1 MTGTTPTSDDAAVF
15 VDNDG
20 VRIHALDNGRRDASL
35 PTVLAIPGMG
45 EYADEYTW
53 LLDALGDRR
62 VVVVDVRGR
71 GRSDVPESG
80 YTWEHHIGDVRA
92 VVEALALDRPVVVA
106 FSRGSSY
113 ALGYA
118 LSFPAEVRGLV
129 VGDYFARHVGLPP
142 EIADQQLQ
150 SKIRGTVMAERMSE
164 HAVRQVVAESREV
177 PLWNRLTELQCP
189 VLVIRGGRRSAL
201 VGEEL
206 AAQWRASLPSVQM
219 EIIADA
225 GHDLWSRDLDAYL
238 AVLLPFLAQIDDR

>member
-1 MTGTTPTSDDAAVF
+1 VTEILPEQTDASVF
-15 VDNDG
+15 VDNEG
-20 VRIHALDNGRRDASL
+20 VRVHALDNERTDAAL

-45 EYADEYTW
+45 EYADEYAW

-80 YTWEHHIGDVRA
+80 YTWEHHIGDLRA
-92 VVEALALDRPVVVA
+92 VVDALGIDRPIVVA

-118 LSFPAEVRGLV
+118 LTYPGDVRGLV

-150 SKIRGTVMAERMSE
+150 SKVRGTVIADRMSE

-177 PLWNRLTELQCP
+177 PLWDRLVELQCP
-189 VLVIRGGRRSAL
+189 VLVIRGGRKSAL

-206 AAQWRASLPSVQM
+206 AAQWREALPSVRM
-219 EIIADA
+219 ETIVDA
-225 GHDLWSRDLDAYL
+225 GHDLWSRDVEAYL
-238 AVLLPFLAQIDDR
+238 AVLLPFLAEVGAT